1 MKKCM
6 AEKKIS
12 GLTSLISNMNDEQVK
27 IFFDRE
33 AFVEEGSVDKLALN
47 LYEDCLVLYE
57 ELPLTEIFMNDNF
70 VLPFFLQDE
79 IFVGSFSKDHNP
91 NTYDFIYR
99 IFTYFIHGPKVDQ
112 CIFRNVVLD
121 EGQKIDANIKHQ
133 NFIQNPFPFPENV
146 HLIHNK
152 RVL

>member
-1 MKKCM
+1 M

-12 GLTSLISNMNDEQVK
+12 GLTSLISDMNDDQVK

-33 AFVEEGSVDKLALN
+33 AFVEEGSEDKLAFN

-79 IFVGSFSKDHNP
+79 IFVGAFSKDHNP
-91 NTYDFIYR
+91 
-99 IFTYFIHGPKVDQ
+99 
-112 CIFRNVVLD
+112 
-121 EGQKIDANIKHQ
+121 
-133 NFIQNPFPFPENV
+133 
-146 HLIHNK
+146 
-152 RVL
+152 